1 MVRATEILAR
11 SFIFM
16 RRSITS
22 LAVAAALL
30 LGGPA
35 LAAPDQQEVID
46 RAKAT
51 LEGLRGDVSYGNAP
65 ELLKRAKAVM
75 IVPQLI
81 KGGFFIG
88 GEGGTGVLLG
98 RGADSWSYPA
108 FYTVAAASFGLQ
120 IGFETAE
127 VVLLVMSD
135 RALAA
140 WMDDEFK
147 LGAKAGLT
155 VLMLGSNAE
164 AAATTNINVDVI
176 AWARSR
182 GAYAGVTLEGS
193 LIKPREAYNEAYYGK
208 RIHPRDILRGE
219 VQNPDADLL
228 RRSLAAVP
236 PENQVPV
243 QAPPPPAQLPQPAP
257 GIPQAQPQAPVQV
270 EPLGQPQPR

>member
-1 MVRATEILAR
+1 
-11 SFIFM
+11 M
-16 RRSITS
+16 RRSIAPLAA
-22 LAVAAALL
+22 LAVAASLL

-35 LAAPDQQEVID
+35 VAAPDQQEIID

-51 LEGLRGDVSYGNAP
+51 LEGLRGDVSYGTAP
-65 ELLKRAKAVM
+65 DLLKRAKAVM
-75 IVPQLI
+75 IVPSLV
-81 KGGFFIG
+81 KGGFFFG

-120 IGFETAE
+120 IGIETAE
-127 VVLLVMSD
+127 VVLMVMSD

-193 LIKPREAYNEAYYGK
+193 LIKPRESYNEAYYGK
-208 RIHPRDILRGE
+208 RIHPRDILRGD

-228 RRSLAAVP
+228 RRSLAALPASANPAAAPAPGQASGPVTG
-236 PENQVPV
+236 QVTV
-243 QAPPPPAQLPQPAP
+243 MPPPAPL
-257 GIPQAQPQAPVQV
+257 QAQPQAPVQV
-270 EPLGQPQPR
+270 QPLSAPPARQ